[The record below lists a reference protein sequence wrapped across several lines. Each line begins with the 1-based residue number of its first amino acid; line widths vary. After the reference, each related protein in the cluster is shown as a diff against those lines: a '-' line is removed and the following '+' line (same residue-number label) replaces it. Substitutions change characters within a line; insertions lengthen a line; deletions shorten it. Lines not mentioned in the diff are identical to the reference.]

1 MIGKKTAAKP
11 MKMRRRWRMSILQW
25 RTVNVVPL
33 AMPWSNRYRRA
44 DGRAIHDPCPGLM
57 IQERGGESR
66 VVFATYH
73 NGVLIP
79 AVETAGYE
87 ESSTAGG
94 SRSLP
99 YRPGPPPWELLDE
112 VDPVAKV
119 AADAANA
126 GYLAKSFTLPPPK
139 ETTA

>member
-1 MIGKKTAAKP
+1 
-11 MKMRRRWRMSILQW
+11 
-25 RTVNVVPL
+25 
-33 AMPWSNRYRRA
+33 
-44 DGRAIHDPCPGLM
+44 M

-126 GYLAKSFTLPPPK
+126 GYLVKSFTLPPPK